1 MPTFHLSCLE
11 FLTEPEA
18 QRFLAL
24 YTLGNLLGRGGYGS
38 VYEGVRKKDGQQVA
52 IKYVP
57 KDPSDVYITIP
68 GESCKLHTEVALMQ
82 IVSKPPHCKNVLQL
96 LDWFDMPNYLL
107 LVLERPIHCMD
118 VYNLCMSHK
127 GILDE
132 PLAKIIMLQVL
143 EAARHCYSRRV
154 FHRDIKAENLL
165 FNTDTMDV
173 KLIDFGCGDL
183 WQDTPYEEYAGT
195 PQFWPPEW
203 IQQDAYY
210 ADSATVWGLGI
221 LLFSLVCGEMPFQ
234 NEEEIVDGSLHFK
247 PGLSQA
253 CHHLIKWCLE
263 QDPTKRPSLTQISEH
278 EWFTDV
284 LQEQVLDQL
293 AEIKALLYNL
303 QPPEAQPAD
312 ALASAASFTPPEP
325 QPPVLSP
332 AAELQEEDVLST
344 MVKPVIKMAPGV
356 GHSTI

>member
-1 MPTFHLSCLE
+1 MAVATFLRTIIAILKSCLIWVKH
-11 FLTEPEA
+11 
-18 QRFLAL
+18 
-24 YTLGNLLGRGGYGS
+24 LLGDYITPEQQE
-38 VYEGVRKKDGQQVA
+38 VWDVDGQSQGTLAVEISTHHLTAMELPDEMCDVDPESDDMLMSQNPTTYGNILDLQPEEWDVDCEVA

-96 LDWFDMPNYLL
+96 LDLFDMPNYLL

-132 PLAKIIMLQVL
+132 PLAKIIMLQVV
-143 EAARHCYSRRV
+143 EAARHCYSLRV

-247 PGLSQA
+247 PSLSQA

-263 QDPTKRPSLTQISEH
+263 QDPTKWPSLTQISEH

-284 LQEQVLDQL
+284 LQEQVLDQVSQ
-293 AEIKALLYNL
+293 AKQIKPN
-303 QPPEAQPAD
+303 
-312 ALASAASFTPPEP
+312 
-325 QPPVLSP
+325 
-332 AAELQEEDVLST
+332 
-344 MVKPVIKMAPGV
+344 
-356 GHSTI
+356 